1 MTAMDRIN
9 AHRRR
14 PEAHEPLDLADRLR
28 QVRANER
35 GISLIM
41 VAVSMTAFLGASML
55 AIDVGQL
62 MTARTQAQS
71 AADAGALA
79 GATALNFNSYTDHSS
94 SGPAVSSALDAA
106 RANLVIGAPP
116 AITPADVTFPTD
128 PVTGDSD
135 LVQVTVYRTADR
147 GNAISTL
154 IAGFFGMPTVSV
166 SATATAAARP
176 ANTETCVL
184 PWTIPD
190 KWIEKQCPPELCDD
204 AGNTWDPTDT
214 FDINATQGTHQ
225 NAGAPLANPDVYV
238 PPGQANATGYS
249 YGEVG
254 LKLVLKPSSQNEVTP
269 SFYNAWDIGGVTGA
283 SAYSNNIAGCNP
295 ASVPMGLVMAPETG
309 NMVGATQQGTSA
321 LIASD
326 QNAHWDSVCA
336 CVKGSDTSR
345 YKVSPRIRPVPLY
358 DPVVYANDQHS
369 GKSQP
374 TLQIVNFLGVFVDS
388 VDNQGAVT
396 AYITK
401 IGGHVLPGGG
411 PSPIGGFARA
421 IMLVH

>member
-1 MTAMDRIN
+1 
-9 AHRRR
+9 
-14 PEAHEPLDLADRLR
+14 
-28 QVRANER
+28 
-35 GISLIM
+35 M
-41 VAVSMTAFLGASML
+41 VAVSLVAFLGASML

-94 SGPAVSSALDAA
+94 GGPAVSSAIDAA
-106 RANLVIGAPP
+106 RANLVIGAQPS
-116 AITPADVTFPTD
+116 ITAADVTFPND

-135 LVQVTVYRTADR
+135 LVQVTVYRNADR
-147 GNAISTL
+147 GNPIQTL

-176 ANTETCVL
+176 ANAQTCIL
-184 PWTIPD
+184 PWTVPD
-190 KWIEKQCPPELCDD
+190 KWIEKQCPPEKCDY
-204 AGNTWDPTDT
+204 AGNTWNP
-214 FDINATQGTHQ
+214 HQ

-238 PPGQANATGYS
+238 PPGQSGATGYS

-254 LKLVLKPSSQNEVTP
+254 LKLVLKPSSQSEVTP
-269 SFYNAWDIGGVTGA
+269 SFYNVWDVNGITGA
-283 SAYSNNIAGCNP
+283 DNYRDTIAGCNP
-295 ASVPMGLVMAPETG
+295 ASVAMGQAMVPEPG
-309 NMVGATQQGTSA
+309 NMVGATRQGTSD

-326 QNAHWDSVCA
+326 PGAYWDSHCN

-345 YKVSPRIRPVPLY
+345 YKVSPRIRPLPLY
-358 DPVVYANDQHS
+358 DPVAYANDQHS

-374 TLQIVNFLGVFVDS
+374 TLQVVNFLGVFVDS
-388 VDNQGAVT
+388 VGNQGEVT
-396 AYITK
+396 AYVTK
-401 IGGHVLPGGG
+401 IGGRVSGRG